1 MFDQFQKFS
10 RAMMGAILFL
20 PVIGT
25 ALVVATLLG
34 NWSSAGTILN
44 DISSLLGG
52 TLWPLFGNLSLIF
65 AVGLTYGLAKEK
77 KTEAAL
83 LSVMV
88 FIMFLGANSTFLELT
103 GRVIPMPENGQL
115 AGTGQCMLLGFRV
128 IDMGVFLGILLG
140 IITAYVHNKFCNT
153 EFKGAMAMYGGTKVV
168 FMVMLPVVIGMAI
181 VLSYVWPFVAS
192 GITASTTFMKN
203 AGSLG
208 VFVYGFLEKVLIPTG
223 LHHLVWSPF
232 QLTSIGGT
240 LIRDGVTYEGTL
252 QIFFAEMANKDV
264 KLMNEAIRFSQ
275 QGMVC
280 MFGLVG
286 AALAFYRTA
295 KPEKKAQAKAILIPA
310 TLTAMLVGI
319 TEPIE
324 FTFLFISPVLWVVY
338 AAISGISQAVL
349 NIFSI
354 RPWGASGYIEFFLY
368 NLPMSPSVTRW
379 PYFILVGIVQAVI
392 CYYVFKFFVLK
403 FNLKTPGRED
413 DDEVKLYSK
422 KEYFENK
429 NTTKN
434 ADERI
439 ANIVKGLGG
448 VSNII
453 SVDNCFT
460 RLRLELVNPDLVD
473 EALLKTTGSSGV
485 VRNAKN
491 IQVIYGV
498 SVHSIRGK
506 VEKYIEEHKNDTL

>member
-1 MFDQFQKFS
+1 MFDHYQKFS

-44 DISSLLGG
+44 DISVLLGG

-88 FIMFLGANSTFLELT
+88 FIMFLGANSSFLELT

-128 IDMGVFLGILLG
+128 VDMGVFLGILLG
-140 IITAYVHNKFCNT
+140 IVTAYVHNKFCNT
-153 EFKGAMAMYGGTKVV
+153 EFNGAMAMYGGTKVV
-168 FMVMLPVVIGMAI
+168 FMVMVPVVIVMAI
-181 VLSYVWPFVAS
+181 GLSYVWPFVAR
-192 GITASTTFMKN
+192 GITASTKFMIN

-240 LIRDGVTYEGTL
+240 LVRDGVTYAGTL
-252 QIFFAEMANKDV
+252 QIFFAEMANKDI
-264 KLMNEAIRFSQ
+264 KLMHESIRFSQ

-295 KPEKKAQAKAILIPA
+295 KPEKKVQAKAILIPA

-338 AAISGISQAVL
+338 AAISGVSQAVL
-349 NIFSI
+349 NIFSM
-354 RPWGASGYIEFFLY
+354 RPWAASGYIEFFLY
-368 NLPMSPSVTRW
+368 NLPMAPSVTRW
-379 PYFILVGIVQAVI
+379 PYFILIGIIQGIV

-422 KEYFENK
+422 KEYLES
-429 NTTKN
+429 KN
-434 ADERI
+434 AKNSDERI

-448 VSNII
+448 IENII

-460 RLRLELVNPDLVD
+460 RLRVELVNSDLLD

-485 VRNAKN
+485 VRKPKN
-491 IQVIYGV
+491 IQIIYGV

-506 VEKYIEEHKNDTL
+506 VDKYIEEHK

>member
-1 MFDQFQKFS
+1 MIDSFQKFS

-25 ALVVATLLG
+25 ALVLATLLG
-34 NWSSAGTILN
+34 NWSAEGSIIKDVA
-44 DISSLLGG
+44 DILGG

-65 AVGLTYGLAKEK
+65 AVGISFGLAKEK

-83 LSVMV
+83 VGLMV
-88 FIMFLGANSTFLELT
+88 FIMFLGANSTFLEIT
-103 GRVIPMPENGQL
+103 NKVIPMPENVQL
-115 AGTGQCMLLGFRV
+115 AGTGQTELLGFRV
-128 IDMGVFLGILLG
+128 IDMGVFLGIILG
-140 IITAYVHNKFCNT
+140 ITTAKIHNTFCNL
-153 EFKGAMAMYGGTKVV
+153 EFKGAMAMYGGSKVV
-168 FMVMLPVVIGMAI
+168 FVIMIPIVILFAI
-181 VLSYVWPFVAS
+181 ILSYIWPFVAK
-192 GITASTTFMKN
+192 GITLSTTFMKN

-240 LIRDGVTYEGTL
+240 LVRDGITYEGTM

-286 AALAFYRTA
+286 AALAFYHTA
-295 KPEKKAQAKAILIPA
+295 KPEKKQQARAILIPA

-324 FTFLFISPVLWVVY
+324 FTFLFVSPPLWVIY
-338 AAISGISQAVL
+338 AAMSGVFQAIL
-349 NIFSI
+349 NVFSI
-354 RPWGASGYIEFFLY
+354 RPWGASGFIDFFLY
-368 NLPMSPSVTRW
+368 DLPMPPSVTRW
-379 PYFILVGIVQAVI
+379 PYFILIGIIQAI
-392 CYYVFKFFVLK
+392 LFYYVFKFFVLK

-413 DDEVKLYSK
+413 DEADVKLYSK
-422 KEYFENK
+422 KEYLENK
-429 NTTKN
+429 T
-434 ADERI
+434 
-439 ANIVKGLGG
+439 ANEENKINNIIKAIGG
-448 VSNII
+448 KENII

-460 RLRLELVNPDLVD
+460 RLRLELKDINIID
-473 EALLKTTGSSGV
+473 EALLKETGSHGV
-485 VRNAKN
+485 VKKGQSVQ
-491 IQVIYGV
+491 IIYGL
-498 SVHSIRGK
+498 SVNSIKNK
-506 VEKYIEEHKNDTL
+506 VEKALNKE

>member
-1 MFDQFQKFS
+1 MFNQFQKFS

-25 ALVVATLLG
+25 ALVIATLLG
-34 NWSSAGTILN
+34 NWSSSGTILN
-44 DISSLLGG
+44 DISVLLGG

-88 FIMFLGANSTFLELT
+88 FIMFLGANSSFLELT

-140 IITAYVHNKFCNT
+140 VITAVVHNKFCNT
-153 EFKGAMAMYGGTKVV
+153 EFNGAMAMYGGTKVV
-168 FMVMLPVVIGMAI
+168 FVVMVPIVIVMAI
-181 VLSYVWPFVAS
+181 LLSYIWPFIAH
-192 GITASTTFMKN
+192 GITASTKFMIN

-240 LIRDGVTYEGTL
+240 LVRDGITYAGTL
-252 QIFFAEMANKDV
+252 QIFFAEMANKDI
-264 KLMNEAIRFSQ
+264 KLMHESIRFSQ

-286 AALAFYRTA
+286 AALAFYKTA
-295 KPEKKAQAKAILIPA
+295 KPEKKIQAKAILIPA

-338 AAISGISQAVL
+338 AAISGVSQAVL

-368 NLPMSPSVTRW
+368 NLPMAPSVTRW
-379 PYFILVGIVQAVI
+379 PYFMLIGLAQGFV
-392 CYYVFKFFVLK
+392 CYHVFKFFVLK

-413 DDEVKLYSK
+413 DEEVKLYSK
-422 KEYFENK
+422 KEYMESK
-429 NTTKN
+429 NNSKN
-434 ADERI
+434 SEERI
-439 ANIVKGLGG
+439 KNIVDGLGG
-448 VSNII
+448 IENII

-460 RLRLELVNPDLVD
+460 RLRVELVKPELLN

-485 VRNAKN
+485 VKNEKN
-491 IQVIYGV
+491 IQIIYGV

-506 VEKYIEEHKNDTL
+506 VDKYINEHK

>member
-1 MFDQFQKFS
+1 MLDSFQKFS

-25 ALVVATLLG
+25 ALVITTLLG
-34 NWSSAGTILN
+34 NYTGNGTILN
-44 DISSLLGG
+44 QLSTLLGG

-65 AVGLTYGLAKEK
+65 AVGITFGLAKDK

-83 LSVMV
+83 IAIMV

-103 GRVIPMPENGQL
+103 NRVIPMPENGQL
-115 AGTGQCMLLGFRV
+115 AGTGQCMLLGFRI

-140 IITAYVHNKFCNT
+140 IVTAVVHNKFSNI
-153 EFKGAMAMYGGTKVV
+153 ELNGALAMYGGTKIV
-168 FMVMLPVVIGMAI
+168 FMVMVPVTIILAI
-181 VLSYVWPFVAS
+181 ILSYVWPYVAS
-192 GITASTTFMKN
+192 AITASTSFMVS

-240 LIRDGVTYEGTL
+240 IVRDGVTYSGTL
-252 QIFFAEMANKDV
+252 QIFFAEMANKDIT
-264 KLMNEAIRFSQ
+264 LMNEALRFSQ

-286 AALAFYRTA
+286 ASLAFYKTA
-295 KPEKKAQAKAILIPA
+295 KPEKKEQAKAILIPA

-324 FTFLFISPVLWVVY
+324 FTFLFISPMLWVIY
-338 AAISGISQAVL
+338 AAMSGIFQAIL
-349 NIFSI
+349 NIFAI
-354 RPWGASGYIEFFLY
+354 RPWGASGFIDFFLY
-368 NLPMSPSVTRW
+368 DLPMPPSVTRW
-379 PYFILVGIVQAVI
+379 PYFILIGIVQAIVF
-392 CYYVFKFFVLK
+392 YYVFKFFVLK

-413 DDEVKLYSK
+413 DENVKLYSK
-422 KEYFENK
+422 KEYMANK
-429 NTTKN
+429 NSEEKI
-434 ADERI
+434 EL
-439 ANIVKGLGG
+439 IVKGLGG
-448 VSNII
+448 KENII

-460 RLRLELVNPDLVD
+460 RLRVEVKDINKID
-473 EALLKTTGSSGV
+473 EETLKLTGNSGIV
-485 VRNAKN
+485 KNGKN
-491 IQVIYGV
+491 IQIIFGL
-498 SVHSIRGK
+498 SVGSIKSK
-506 VEKYIEEHKNDTL
+506 VENYLKI